1 MSEKM
6 GSCTSINIE
15 ELRDLKLFS
24 FKNYVGDNIESYV
37 VDVYDGDTLDI
48 VFEMRGKMTRHKLR
62 LKGYDA
68 PEVKPKKTTLNRE
81 IHKRAGILVRDYLRE
96 KLIGQKVYL
105 VLDEYND
112 KYGRLLGELYY
123 DRELTESINQDII
136 DRGYG
141 KSYGGGTKESFY
153 LEELKTIVEEL
164 DN

>member
-1 MSEKM
+1 M
-6 GSCTSINIE
+6 GSCSSVNID

-24 FKNYVGDNIESYV
+24 FRNYIGDNIESYV

-48 VFEMRGKMTRHKLR
+48 VFEIRGEMTRHKLR

-68 PEVKPKKTTLNRE
+68 PEVKPRKTTIDRE
-81 IHKRAGILVRDYLRE
+81 KHKRAGLLVRNYLRE
-96 KLIGQKVYL
+96 KLVGRKVYL
-105 VLDEYND
+105 VLEEYND

-141 KSYGGGTKESFY
+141 KSYGGGTKDAFMIQE
-153 LEELKTIVEEL
+153 LEKIIGEL